1 MPKLPNREPGK
12 PFTFEQVVKQL
23 VNTPAKPVD
32 KTGKKGVKSARKT
45 GGAAGR

>member
-12 PFTFEQVVKQL
+12 AFTFEQVVKQL
-23 VNTPAKPVD
+23 VSTPAKPVE
-32 KTGKKGVKSARKT
+32 TSTKKGVKSARKT